1 MPFVMTHLI
10 IARNLSEIYAEQ
22 IKDIPQFYLGSAA
35 PDAVHNRANY
45 RSDYKKAS
53 HLCVGDERWGY
64 VTNNDEWEASI
75 IAFMNDR
82 IKSADRDFILGYCAH
97 TLADL
102 YNNVRSWTP
111 FRFKYPD
118 EAAKGYD
125 NSHHRESELVDIELG
140 LTYPGREDFRRLLMA
155 SRSVDLPDIVFAEE
169 IDKQRDLILNNWY
182 VDKKH
187 PDISRNM
194 HVTRDNMNELIEGA
208 TGYIVRIF
216 NTAIGEGN

>member
-1 MPFVMTHLI
+1 MPFIMTHLI
-10 IARNLSEIYAEQ
+10 IAKNLSEIYADQ

-45 RSDYKKAS
+45 KSDYKKTS

-75 IAFMNDR
+75 IAFMNNR

-102 YNNVRSWTP
+102 YNNVHSWTP
-111 FRFKYPD
+111 FRLKYPD

-125 NSHHRESELVDIELG
+125 NLHHRESGLIDIELG
-140 LTYPGREDFRRLLMA
+140 LTYPGREDFRRLLRE
-155 SRSVDLPDIVFAEE
+155 SRSVDLPDIVFTDE
-169 IDKQRDLILNNWY
+169 IDKQKDLILNSWY
-182 VDKKH
+182 VDKER
-187 PDISRNM
+187 PDLSRNM
-194 HVTRDNMNELIEGA
+194 HVTCDNMEEFINNA
-208 TGYIVRIF
+208 TGYIVSIF
-216 NTAIGEGN
+216 NTVIGER